1 MESTR
6 IEQLLDAYFEAKTTL
21 DEEKVLRDYF
31 KSGDVEDHL
40 RVYQSLFIGL
50 GNAKNEVLEKELQLP
65 QQKGITTNWW
75 YGIAATVAVMF
86 VVAGTLFS
94 DPGLSQEEQEA
105 LAALNKSKEAMM
117 MLSESFNKGTEELA
131 VLDQFTN
138 AKNKILK

>member
-21 DEEKVLRDYF
+21 EEEKVLRDYF
-31 KSGDVEDHL
+31 KGGDVEDHL

-50 GNAKNEVLEKELQLP
+50 GNAKDEVLEKELQLP

-75 YGIAATVAVMF
+75 YGIAAIVAVMF